1 MINLLPPSEKK
12 QIRAARANTLLF
24 RYTILSLVA
33 VVFIVGAM
41 GFVYVQLENEGVHAD
56 ETKKANESRAAGF
69 AQTQQ
74 EATQFRSD
82 LSNAKKIFDSEIRYS
97 KALVNF
103 SALIPNEAYIST
115 IQLDADSF
123 DKPKTW
129 LFSIKG
135 EKAANDLRDNFL
147 KSPYFSNVTLGKVM
161 TNPSSDYPYTIEVTA
176 TMKKSIAQ

>member
-1 MINLLPPSEKK
+1 MINLLPSSEKK

-24 RYTILSLVA
+24 RYTILSIVA
-33 VVFIVGAM
+33 VAFIAGAM
-41 GFVYVQLENEGVHAD
+41 AFVYVQLENEGTRAD
-56 ETKKANESRAAGF
+56 ATKQANESKAAGF

-74 EATQFRSD
+74 EATQLRND
-82 LSNAKKIFDSEIRYS
+82 LSNAKKVFDSEIRYS

-103 SALIPNEAYIST
+103 SALIPSGAYIST

-129 LFSIKG
+129 LFNIKG
-135 EKAANDLRDNFL
+135 EQAASNLRDNFL
-147 KSPYFSNVTLGKVM
+147 KSPYFTNVTLGKVM
-161 TNPSSDYPYTIEVTA
+161 TSSSSDYPYTIEVTA

>member
-24 RYTILSLVA
+24 RYNILSLIA

-41 GFVYVQLENEGVHAD
+41 VFVYVQLENEGARAD
-56 ETKKANESRAAGF
+56 QTRQENESKAAGF
-69 AQTQQ
+69 SKTQQ
-74 EATQFRSD
+74 DATELRNG
-82 LSNAKKIFDSEIRYS
+82 LSSAKKIFDTEIRYS
-97 KALVNF
+97 KALIRF
-103 SALIPNEAYIST
+103 SSLIPNGAYIST

-129 LFSIKG
+129 LFNIKG
-135 EKAANDLRDNFL
+135 EQAANDLRDNFI
-147 KSPYFSNVTLGKVM
+147 KSPYFTNVTLGKVM
-161 TNPSSDYPYTIEVTA
+161 TSSSSDYPYTIEVTA